1 MATGQAPQGKGKKMF
16 RYEIMWESHND
27 FAPWMINTWQ
37 EAGKASTLQ
46 ELQRKLSGVTGRL
59 DEWGRTTFGHVRLEL
74 KRLKEELELLQAD
87 PARTGPTHREIK
99 ITDRIVE
106 LNHREEIMWQQR
118 SRIQWLAAD
127 DKNTQFFHLRA
138 SQRRK
143 KNMIRCLK
151 RPDGQVTE
159 LAQEMGKLTCAF
171 YKNLYT
177 AEGTTNMDTVLN
189 TVPTK
194 VTAQMND
201 QLLAPFEEKEVKEA
215 LFQMFPTKAPG
226 PDGLPAH
233 FFSAIGISV
242 EGR

>member
-1 MATGQAPQGKGKKMF
+1 
-16 RYEIMWESHND
+16 
-27 FAPWMINTWQ
+27 
-37 EAGKASTLQ
+37 
-46 ELQRKLSGVTGRL
+46 
-59 DEWGRTTFGHVRLEL
+59 
-74 KRLKEELELLQAD
+74 
-87 PARTGPTHREIK
+87 
-99 ITDRIVE
+99 
-106 LNHREEIMWQQR
+106 
-118 SRIQWLAAD
+118 
-127 DKNTQFFHLRA
+127 
-138 SQRRK
+138 
-143 KNMIRCLK
+143 MIRCLK

-159 LAQEMGKLTCAF
+159 LAQEMGELTYAF

-194 VTAQMND
+194 VTTQMND

-215 LFQMFPTKAPG
+215 LFPTKAPG